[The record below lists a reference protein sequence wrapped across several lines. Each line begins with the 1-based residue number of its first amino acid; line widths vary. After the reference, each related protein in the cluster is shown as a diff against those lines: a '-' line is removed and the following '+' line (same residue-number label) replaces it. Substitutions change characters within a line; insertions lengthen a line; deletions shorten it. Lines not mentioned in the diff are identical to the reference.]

1 MMQSAK
7 KILIVDDSKYMQRY
21 LRDLIASDD
30 RFEVSGTAGD
40 PYEAVKIIA
49 QEAPDLI
56 TLDIEMPRMSGLA
69 FLKKIMRQHPIPV
82 IIITSQNINQIE
94 AAMEALREGAVEVI
108 SKNDIT
114 PADHEGRKNLLEKIW
129 TASNSKV
136 TRFTPEKI
144 MDNPIHIHHKQNN
157 GSNKLILMGAS
168 SGGTRTISEILTR
181 LPTGIPPIVIVQHIP
196 EQMSFLFARQLN
208 QVCPFYV
215 KETENN
221 DMLVKNQVLIAPGN
235 RHIELKETAYGIKA
249 RITHGPPINHVRP
262 SVDKLFFS
270 ALPFASRDITAILL
284 TGMGSD
290 GAQGLLKLKEKG
302 AYTIAQDEKSAVI
315 YGMPKVAKEIGAAK
329 AIMNPNEIIAYLKK
343 FV

>member
-7 KILIVDDSKYMQRY
+7 KILIVDDSKYMQQY

-30 RFEVSGTAGD
+30 RFKVSGTAGD
-40 PYEAVKIIA
+40 PYEAVKMIA
-49 QEAPDLI
+49 REAPDLV
-56 TLDIEMPRMSGLA
+56 TLDIEMPRMSGLT
-69 FLKKIMRQHPIPV
+69 FLKKIMRQHPLPV

-108 SKNDIT
+108 SKSDIT
-114 PADHEGRKNLLEKIW
+114 PTDHEGRKNLLEKIW
-129 TASNSKV
+129 AASNSKI
-136 TRFTPEKI
+136 TRFTPEKN
-144 MDNPIHIHHKQNN
+144 MDKHIQTNPTLNG
-157 GSNKLILMGAS
+157 GSNKLVLMGAS
-168 SGGTRTISEILTR
+168 SGGTRTISEIITR
-181 LPTGIPPIVIVQHIP
+181 LPSGIPPIVVVQHIP
-196 EQMSFLFARQLN
+196 EQMSYLFARQLN
-208 QVCPFYV
+208 QTCPFYV
-215 KETENN
+215 KEAEND

-235 RHIELKETAYGIKA
+235 RHLELKQNAYGIKA
-249 RITHGPPINHVRP
+249 RITQGPPLNHVRP

-315 YGMPKVAKEIGAAK
+315 YGMPKVAKEMGAAK
-329 AIMNPNEIIAYLKK
+329 AIMNPNEIVAHLKK

>member
-1 MMQSAK
+1 MQRAR
-7 KILIVDDSKYMQRY
+7 KILIVDDSKYMQQY
-21 LRDLIASDD
+21 LRDLIASDG
-30 RFEVSGTAGD
+30 RFQVSGTAGD

-56 TLDIEMPRMSGLA
+56 TLDIEMPRMSGLT

-94 AAMEALREGAVEVI
+94 AAMEALREGAVELI

-114 PADHEGRKNLLEKIW
+114 PTDLEGRKNLLEKIW
-129 TASNSKV
+129 AASNSKV
-136 TRFTPEKI
+136 TRLVYDRV
-144 MDNPIHIHHKQNN
+144 MDTAAQTNYSRYN
-157 GSNKLILMGAS
+157 GSNKLILIGAS
-168 SGGTRTISEILTR
+168 SGGTRTISEIITR
-181 LPTGIPPIVIVQHIP
+181 LPAGIPPIVIVQHIP

-215 KETENN
+215 KEAE
-221 DMLVKNQVLIAPGN
+221 DDDLLVKNQVLIAPGN
-235 RHIELKETAYGIKA
+235 RHLELKQTSYGLKT
-249 RITHGPPINHVRP
+249 RITHGPPVNHVRP

-270 ALPFASRDITAILL
+270 ALPFASRDVIAIIL

-290 GAQGLLKLKEKG
+290 GAQGLLKLREKD

-315 YGMPKVAKEIGAAK
+315 YGMPKVAWEMGAAK
-329 AIMNPNEIIAYLKK
+329 AVMNPAEIIRYLKQ
-343 FV
+343 FI